1 VKTLSIRKFPE
12 LDYDGKEAINTLC
25 TNLTLS
31 GENCK
36 RIMMTS
42 LLDAEGKTF
51 LSMQI
56 LRTLSELG
64 KRAVLIDADLRR
76 STIDTTYR
84 IQYTDDEKLGLA
96 HYLTKK
102 CEMNDIIY
110 ATDLLRAYYV
120 PAGYV
125 ANNSLALLNAAR
137 FRQLLEQ
144 VSHLVEFI
152 IVDAPP
158 IGMIVDALEI
168 AKSCDGAVLVVGY
181 NQVHR
186 KDLLTA
192 RCEIEK
198 TGCEVLGTVINNVPM
213 KHYMTNNYKKRKNY
227 RGYDLEQ

>member
-1 VKTLSIRKFPE
+1 MKTLVIRRFPE
-12 LDYDGKEAINTLC
+12 LDYSGKEAINTLC

-31 GENCK
+31 GEHCK

-56 LRTLSELG
+56 LRTLSGLG
-64 KRAVLIDADLRR
+64 KRVLLIDADLRR
-76 STIDTTYR
+76 STIDATYR
-84 IQYTDDEKLGLA
+84 IQYTSGEKLGLA

-110 ATDLLRAYYV
+110 ATDLLRAYYI
-120 PAGYV
+120 PSGYV

-137 FRQLLEQ
+137 FKQLLDQ
-144 VSHLVEFI
+144 ISHLTDFI

-168 AKSCDGAVLVVGY
+168 AKSCDGAVFVIGY

-186 KDLLTA
+186 KDLFSA

-198 TGCEVLGTVINNVPM
+198 TGCEVLGTVINNVPK
-213 KHYMTNNYKKRKNY
+213 KHYMQNDYQRRKNY
-227 RGYDLEQ
+227 RGYYLER